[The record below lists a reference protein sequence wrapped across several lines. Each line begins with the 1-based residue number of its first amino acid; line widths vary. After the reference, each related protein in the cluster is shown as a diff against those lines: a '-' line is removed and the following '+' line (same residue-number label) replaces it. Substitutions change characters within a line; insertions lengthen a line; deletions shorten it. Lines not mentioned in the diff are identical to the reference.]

1 MVQRRGSDDRYRR
14 AWAAVLSLGVV
25 WTVTTALQ
33 IVQYEWSNR
42 VKERKWAKLTPEE
55 QEAYKAEHS
64 DEPISKRLDARY
76 AL

>member
-1 MVQRRGSDDRYRR
+1 M
-14 AWAAVLSLGVV
+14 LSLGVV
-25 WTVTTALQ
+25 WTVVTALQ

-42 VKERKWAKLTPEE
+42 VKERKWAKLTAEE